1 MEKRVIIVDFNHM
14 AYSYHWSKFRLSCML
29 IEDGKAVEH
38 DTTIASGTIKNIF
51 RWSKN
56 GKYPT
61 AVCFDRKVTARK
73 EYFQEQFP
81 DMKIGSDNEYKG
93 KRSKMPEDM
102 KVGIADSEYLLRKG
116 GVSCFAAEGYE
127 ADDLIFAC
135 VQRAKA
141 KYPGW
146 PIDVITN
153 DADLLPLV
161 DDTVSVFIRS
171 KTGTYAESKDL
182 EKAKYV
188 QVTPRNFQSYVESLS
203 DYKGFLIPY
212 NSLLLHKLLRGD
224 KSDNYKR
231 KDISRLFPM
240 TKYNDMISRML
251 SDDINFEEIFRY
263 GEPVVE
269 LRYKDTDKL
278 YEGTLQEALKSPNRA
293 NLYQKIKN
301 TEQLDVILEVLKI
314 YTPLSEEMLDHIE
327 KMYWGIN
334 LNQIYPNKKG
344 SSRRAFNCLSQGDI
358 NPFDEFALNR
368 AVSTFNITLL
378 K

>member
-1 MEKRVIIVDFNHM
+1 M
-14 AYSYHWSKFRLSCML
+14 
-29 IEDGKAVEH
+29 
-38 DTTIASGTIKNIF
+38 
-51 RWSKN
+51 
-56 GKYPT
+56 
-61 AVCFDRKVTARK
+61 
-73 EYFQEQFP
+73 
-81 DMKIGSDNEYKG
+81 
-93 KRSKMPEDM
+93 
-102 KVGIADSEYLLRKG
+102 
-116 GVSCFAAEGYE
+116 
-127 ADDLIFAC
+127 
-135 VQRAKA
+135 
-141 KYPGW
+141 
-146 PIDVITN
+146 
-153 DADLLPLV
+153 
-161 DDTVSVFIRS
+161 FIRS

-278 YEGTLQEALKSPNRA
+278 YEGTLQEALKSPDRT

-358 NPFDEFALNR
+358 NPFDEFMLNR